1 MFAEPGGGRC
11 RPLPAAASEAAGAA
25 EREAEA
31 GWALEL
37 MNCFSVLPSPAALA
51 GAGVAGATVARRA
64 PGRPTPLLRTSTW
77 ESSAKREGIDVKRA
91 CWGLRGAEC
100 VVEARAVH
108 SGASAVVVGASAS
121 CTLRCATSG
130 RFEAEPG
137 APQACARVADAMQHG
152 VGFVR
157 VPGFNG

>member
-1 MFAEPGGGRC
+1 ME
-11 RPLPAAASEAAGAA
+11 
-25 EREAEA
+25 
-31 GWALEL
+31 
-37 MNCFSVLPSPAALA
+37 
-51 GAGVAGATVARRA
+51 
-64 PGRPTPLLRTSTW
+64 
-77 ESSAKREGIDVKRA
+77 RA

-108 SGASAVVVGASAS
+108 SGASAS

-157 VPGFNG
+157 VG